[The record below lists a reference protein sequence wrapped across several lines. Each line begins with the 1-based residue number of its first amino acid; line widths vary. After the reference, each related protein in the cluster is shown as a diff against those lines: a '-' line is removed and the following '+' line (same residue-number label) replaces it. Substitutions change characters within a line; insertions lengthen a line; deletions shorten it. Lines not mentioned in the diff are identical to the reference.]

1 MVISA
6 AMWLQH
12 NTVNGAPRQCWRWQ
26 SIYAAARRR
35 SKLVVVCDMV
45 VHLPVRATPARP
57 GRHAVTA
64 RRVDAFISRLRG
76 RPSAPAA
83 DRPETP
89 NDTKDAWH
97 DDADASSSSPYFRL
111 INYWRRQNAAAEPSR
126 CYRPALKT
134 DWLCISTRFEL
145 PAILFCSH
153 IRGAYAAYG
162 NRCRFCSRC
171 YQCTKRYY
179 KNISRSLKAVPVW

>member
-12 NTVNGAPRQCWRWQ
+12 NTVNGAPQQCWRWQ

-76 RPSAPAA
+76 CPSAPAA

-97 DDADASSSSPYFRL
+97 DDADASSS
-111 INYWRRQNAAAEPSR
+111 RRRRISVLLTIDDDRTPPSR
-126 CYRPALKT
+126 RAGVT
-134 DWLCISTRFEL
+134 GR
-145 PAILFCSH
+145 
-153 IRGAYAAYG
+153 R
-162 NRCRFCSRC
+162 
-171 YQCTKRYY
+171 
-179 KNISRSLKAVPVW
+179 